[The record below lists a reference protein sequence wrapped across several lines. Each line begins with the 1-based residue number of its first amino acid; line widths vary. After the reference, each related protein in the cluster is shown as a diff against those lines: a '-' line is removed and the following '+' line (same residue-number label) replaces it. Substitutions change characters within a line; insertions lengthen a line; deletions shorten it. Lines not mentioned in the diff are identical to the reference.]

1 MPASLLQCHRLQ
13 CAARALLRRALRS
26 GHVAALGPFR
36 GARAM
41 LLRSGHAAALG
52 PASLAVAL
60 LFPSVLCLVCAGLF
74 AMGHIGIQGASL
86 LLLPNEEWI
95 VTDQLGQTCW
105 PCRWPLIACDLSGDL
120 ESAKASRR
128 KFSEALGGFEEWISA
143 PL

>member
-1 MPASLLQCHRLQ
+1 MGAGDVQVMPASLLQCYRLQ

-60 LFPSVLCLVCAGLF
+60 LFPSVLRLVCAGLF
-74 AMGHIGIQGASL
+74 AMGHIGIQA
-86 LLLPNEEWI
+86 
-95 VTDQLGQTCW
+95 V
-105 PCRWPLIACDLSGDL
+105 LICSIP
-120 ESAKASRR
+120 K
-128 KFSEALGGFEEWISA
+128 
-143 PL
+143 